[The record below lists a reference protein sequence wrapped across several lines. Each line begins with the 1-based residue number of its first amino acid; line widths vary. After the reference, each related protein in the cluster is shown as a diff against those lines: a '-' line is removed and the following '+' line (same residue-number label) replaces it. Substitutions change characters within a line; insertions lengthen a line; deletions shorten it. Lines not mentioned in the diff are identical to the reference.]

1 MGASSATEDAATYE
15 ERRRALGYILACES
29 GRSLLEL
36 IHFESIGDNVRRWL
50 YMATTSFYY
59 RAFIFCIMLCHLA
72 IAIAEAPG
80 GRFGLGRG
88 PVNPDTNLRCPY
100 NRETQAEL
108 FKANCNDPEDQL
120 TITLSCTVM
129 FILLQVVDIALE
141 LFLFGTRK
149 AATLNEFSES
159 TGRAISGI
167 SVTPGGFGPRAK
179 STRSRLGSTRVASAA
194 RKKGKLRTMLFVRAC
209 LLAVVCFD
217 WVIQAITRYR
227 IVNTDKAVLL
237 LPVTSFVRPLLMMFR
252 FRGILLVSR
261 NVLKTLFKAVDVLAL
276 FGVLWAVMAAF
287 GMLILRDIDSLR
299 NNFETIPD
307 ALGATFT
314 YLTNGENFPELLWGA
329 TTCTPTLTQ
338 NSTALSGIALMQA
351 IAAGGADA
359 VDGLDAA
366 AAAGEDP
373 TPYNTR
379 LGGVMHNQCAPVFL
393 HIPLFFFGML
403 GLFMVISL
411 LVSVFDGVFGK
422 RTQRVAMS
430 ERKRRRMGIIAAFIL
445 LDKDRSGF
453 LDKTELIDFLNGTAG
468 ITRRFDIEDDFTMS
482 GIEFVEL
489 CE

>member
-1 MGASSATEDAATYE
+1 MPRASFPLLSMLYAMLSVDATETNSN
-15 ERRRALGYILACES
+15 RPSLKHW
-29 GRSLLEL
+29 GRV
-36 IHFESIGDNVRRWL
+36 VR
-50 YMATTSFYY
+50 
-59 RAFIFCIMLCHLA
+59 
-72 IAIAEAPG
+72 
-80 GRFGLGRG
+80 
-88 PVNPDTNLRCPY
+88 
-100 NRETQAEL
+100 
-108 FKANCNDPEDQL
+108 
-120 TITLSCTVM
+120 SC
-129 FILLQVVDIALE
+129 
-141 LFLFGTRK
+141 
-149 AATLNEFSES
+149 
-159 TGRAISGI
+159 
-167 SVTPGGFGPRAK
+167 
-179 STRSRLGSTRVASAA
+179 
-194 RKKGKLRTMLFVRAC
+194 
-209 LLAVVCFD
+209 AVV
-217 WVIQAITRYR
+217 
-227 IVNTDKAVLL
+227 
-237 LPVTSFVRPLLMMFR
+237 SFVRPLLMMFR

-351 IAAGGADA
+351 IAAGGSDA

-453 LDKTELIDFLNGTAG
+453 LTKTELMDFLNGTAG
-468 ITRRFDIEDDFTMS
+468 ITRRFDIEEDFTMS